1 MFSGKKVV
9 LTKPQIQDADVLQS
23 WYLNKEF
30 RQLYDGY
37 TGNSLEM
44 IMEEIRNG
52 SDISDPHATRVNFIV
67 STQAKRHPDR
77 RRFHLGHRPAECHA
91 RISLGI
97 ADTSRRLGWYGIDLM
112 IVLCDIVF
120 LSVGFNRCYMCIND
134 NNQLA
139 MRTANNFG
147 FRMEGQLRSHI
158 SPAANTSTSGCS
170 ACSKTNTKKF
180 PSSPAGKRD
189 GKTDSFPIIM
199 EQHSEQIAVLFFCA
213 RNWQNVHL
221 CRCFVRDRENGAWY
235 NCNII

>member
-9 LTKPQIQDADVLQS
+9 LTKPQIQDADVLQK

-52 SDISDPHATRVNFIV
+52 ADISDPHAERLNFLV
-67 STQAKRHPDR
+67 STKHKNIPIGVASISDIDR
-77 RRFHLGHRPAECHA
+77 QNGHA

-120 LSVGFNRCYMCIND
+120 YQFGFNRCYMRIND

-139 MRTANNFG
+139 IRTATNFG
-147 FRMEGQLRSHI
+147 FRVEGQLRSHI
-158 SPAANTSTSGCS
+158 FTGGEYVDQWVLGLLKDEYEKISIVSRWKA
-170 ACSKTNTKKF
+170 
-180 PSSPAGKRD
+180 R
-189 GKTDSFPIIM
+189 
-199 EQHSEQIAVLFFCA
+199 SEQSISEQMAGNEWAAPAIPCFFAC
-213 RNWQNVHL
+213 
-221 CRCFVRDRENGAWY
+221 E
-235 NCNII
+235 

>member
-9 LTKPQIQDADVLQS
+9 LTKPQFKDADVLQS

-52 SDISDPHATRVNFIV
+52 ADISDPHATRVNFIV
-67 STQAKRHPDR
+67 STKQKGIPIGVASISDIDR
-77 RRFHLGHRPAECHA
+77 QNGHA

-120 LSVGFNRCYMCIND
+120 YQFGFNRCYMCIND

-158 SPAANTSTSGCS
+158 FTG
-170 ACSKTNTKKF
+170 
-180 PSSPAGKRD
+180 GKYVD
-189 GKTDSFPIIM
+189 
-199 EQHSEQIAVLFFCA
+199 QWVLGLLKDEYEKISIVSRWKA
-213 RNWQNVHL
+213 R
-221 CRCFVRDRENGAWY
+221 REN
-235 NCNII
+235 

>member
-1 MFSGKKVV
+1 MYSGKKVV
-9 LTKPQIQDADVLQS
+9 LTKPQFKDADVLQS

-52 SDISDPHATRVNFIV
+52 ADISDPHATRVNFLV
-67 STQAKRHPDR
+67 STKHKGIPIGVASISDIDR
-77 RRFHLGHRPAECHA
+77 QNGHA

-120 LSVGFNRCYMCIND
+120 YQFGFNRCYMCIND

-139 MRTANNFG
+139 IRTANNFG

-158 SPAANTSTSGCS
+158 FTG
-170 ACSKTNTKKF
+170 
-180 PSSPAGKRD
+180 GEYVD
-189 GKTDSFPIIM
+189 
-199 EQHSEQIAVLFFCA
+199 QWVLGLLKDEYEKVSRWKA
-213 RNWQNVHL
+213 R
-221 CRCFVRDRENGAWY
+221 REN
-235 NCNII
+235 

>member
-9 LTKPQIQDADVLQS
+9 LTKPQIQDADVLQQ

-52 SDISDPHATRVNFIV
+52 SDISDPHAERVNFLV
-67 STQAKRHPDR
+67 STKHKNTPIGVASISNIDR
-77 RRFHLGHRPAECHA
+77 QNGHA

-120 LSVGFNRCYMCIND
+120 YQFGFNRCYMRIND

-139 MRTANNFG
+139 VRTATNFG
-147 FRMEGQLRSHI
+147 FRVEGQLRSHVFTGGEYVDQWVLGLLKDEYEKI
-158 SPAANTSTSGCS
+158 SIVSLW
-170 ACSKTNTKKF
+170 K
-180 PSSPAGKRD
+180 
-189 GKTDSFPIIM
+189 
-199 EQHSEQIAVLFFCA
+199 A
-213 RNWQNVHL
+213 RG
-221 CRCFVRDRENGAWY
+221 E
-235 NCNII
+235 

>member
-67 STQAKRHPDR
+67 STKQKGIPIGVASISDIDR
-77 RRFHLGHRPAECHA
+77 QNGHA

-97 ADTSRRLGWYGIDLM
+97 ADASRRLGWYGIDLM

-120 LSVGFNRCYMCIND
+120 YQFGFNRCYMCIND

-158 SPAANTSTSGCS
+158 FTG
-170 ACSKTNTKKF
+170 
-180 PSSPAGKRD
+180 GEYVD
-189 GKTDSFPIIM
+189 
-199 EQHSEQIAVLFFCA
+199 QWVLGLLKDEYEKISIVSRWKA
-213 RNWQNVHL
+213 R
-221 CRCFVRDRENGAWY
+221 REN
-235 NCNII
+235 

>member
-67 STQAKRHPDR
+67 STKQKGIPIGVASISDIDR
-77 RRFHLGHRPAECHA
+77 QNGHA

-97 ADTSRRLGWYGIDLM
+97 DDTSRRLGWYGIDLM

-120 LSVGFNRCYMCIND
+120 YQFGFNRCYMCIND

-158 SPAANTSTSGCS
+158 FTG
-170 ACSKTNTKKF
+170 
-180 PSSPAGKRD
+180 GEYVD
-189 GKTDSFPIIM
+189 
-199 EQHSEQIAVLFFCA
+199 QWVLGLLKDEYEKISIVSRWKA
-213 RNWQNVHL
+213 R
-221 CRCFVRDRENGAWY
+221 REN
-235 NCNII
+235 

>member
-9 LTKPQIQDADVLQS
+9 LTKPQIQDADVLQK

-52 SDISDPHATRVNFIV
+52 SDIADPYAERVNFLV
-67 STQAKRHPDR
+67 STKHQNIPIGVASLSDIDR
-77 RRFHLGHRPAECHA
+77 QNGHA

-120 LSVGFNRCYMCIND
+120 YQFGFYRCYMRIND

-139 MRTANNFG
+139 MRTAANFG
-147 FRMEGQLRSHI
+147 FQVEGQLRSHI
-158 SPAANTSTSGCS
+158 FTGGEYVDQGVLGLL
-170 ACSKTNTKKF
+170 KTEYDRISIVSRWK
-180 PSSPAGKRD
+180 
-189 GKTDSFPIIM
+189 
-199 EQHSEQIAVLFFCA
+199 A
-213 RNWQNVHL
+213 R
-221 CRCFVRDRENGAWY
+221 RE
-235 NCNII
+235 

>member
-67 STQAKRHPDR
+67 STKQKGIPIGVASISDIDR
-77 RRFHLGHRPAECHA
+77 QNGHA

-112 IVLCDIVF
+112 IVL
-120 LSVGFNRCYMCIND
+120 
-134 NNQLA
+134 
-139 MRTANNFG
+139 
-147 FRMEGQLRSHI
+147 
-158 SPAANTSTSGCS
+158 
-170 ACSKTNTKKF
+170 
-180 PSSPAGKRD
+180 
-189 GKTDSFPIIM
+189 
-199 EQHSEQIAVLFFCA
+199 
-213 RNWQNVHL
+213 
-221 CRCFVRDRENGAWY
+221 
-235 NCNII
+235 